1 MDMENRTLNQKI
13 DRKIRVK
20 SKTGGING
28 SKKSLKSKAL

>member
-20 SKTGGING
+20 SKTGGI
-28 SKKSLKSKAL
+28 K